1 MRTCSIILL
10 SLFFFA
16 LPGAQAQEKPLVLA
30 TASMLYDMAKNV
42 GGDLFRYD
50 MIVPIGGD
58 PHIYEPTPRDAQ
70 ICNEADVIL
79 MNGLTFEGW
88 LSKLVQNSGTDA
100 DVVIVTKGIAAIRS
114 QQYANATDPH
124 AWMDASNGLIYA
136 QNIRDALIARVPDA
150 AEMIRANYQVYKDQ
164 IQLADS
170 YISQKIKTIPED
182 RRILITSH
190 DAFQYFGR
198 RYGLRLEAMMGVST
212 DADVQTS
219 DIRRL
224 NQVIAESNVPAVFIE
239 STINPKML
247 EQVAEDNHVAIGGKL
262 YADSLSDKD
271 GPASTYLGMLRY
283 NADTIYEGL
292 MMERPH
298 DHSEVPAKHTWLWVL
313 LFSPVALALI
323 LFIVRAFR

>member
-1 MRTCSIILL
+1 MRFLPLISLITICL
-10 SLFFFA
+10 STVMA
-16 LPGAQAQEKPLVLA
+16 TAQEKPLVLA
-30 TASMLYDMAKNV
+30 SASMIHDMAENI

-58 PHIYEPTPRDAQ
+58 PHIYEPNPRDAQ
-70 ICNEADVIL
+70 KCNNADIIL

-88 LSKLVQNSGTDA
+88 LNKLVQNSGTQA
-100 DVVIVTKGIAAIRS
+100 NVVIVTKGVAAIRS
-114 QQYANATDPH
+114 LQYANATDPH

-136 QNIRDALIARVPDA
+136 QNIRDAMIALTPNA
-150 AEMIRANYQVYKDQ
+150 AETIRANYQVYKDQ

-170 YISQKIKTIPED
+170 YISQKIRSIPED

-219 DIRRL
+219 DIQRL
-224 NQVIAESNVPAVFIE
+224 NRVIDSTEVPAVFIE

-247 EQVAEDNHVAIGGKL
+247 EQIASDKHIAIGGKL
-262 YADSLSDKD
+262 FADSLSDED
-271 GPASTYLGMLRY
+271 GPAATYLGMLRY

-292 MMERPH
+292 TMERSH
-298 DHSEVPAKHTWLWVL
+298 DHEEGDTNYLWLWAL
-313 LFSPVALALI
+313 LIAPVVLALI
-323 LFIVRAFR
+323 LFIIRSFK